1 MRKHV
6 VLKVALTLTAA
17 VLASV
22 PYDHA
27 RAQAPAADARYPS
40 KPIRIVVGFPPG
52 GATDILARI
61 LGPHLTTAW
70 GQPVVIDNRGGATGT
85 IAADMVSRATP
96 DGYTLM
102 MVPSGPFTGSA
113 ALLDNLPYDTAT
125 GFAAVS
131 LLAWV
136 TNALVVPA
144 TSPIN
149 NLQDLIRFAKE
160 KPGQVTNGSSGN
172 GSLHHL
178 AGEVFKRLTGTQI
191 THVPFKGGGPVMVAL
206 AASEITFAFSSV
218 PSVMPLVQ
226 AKRLKAIVVTSAKR
240 STTLPDV
247 PTIAEAGLPLPP
259 GLEMRE
265 WYGVVAPLKVP
276 KPIIAKLNSE
286 MVKIYKRPD
295 VGARLAE
302 MGTEPAGSTP
312 EELARQIVNDVKT
325 WSKVVKD
332 AGIRAN

>member
-6 VLKVALTLTAA
+6 VAKVTLALAAA
-17 VLASV
+17 VLAPV

-27 RAQAPAADARYPS
+27 HAQTAADSRYPS
-40 KPIRIVVGFPPG
+40 KPIRIVVGFPLG

-61 LGPHLTTAW
+61 LGPHLTNAW
-70 GQPVVIDNRGGATGT
+70 GQTVVIDNRGGATGT

-113 ALLDNLPYDTAT
+113 ALLPNLPYDTST

-144 TSPIN
+144 ASPIN
-149 NLQDLIRFAKE
+149 NLQDLIRLAKE
-160 KPGQVTNGSSGN
+160 KPGHVTNGSSGN

-178 AGEVFKRLTGTQI
+178 AGEVFKHLTGTKI

-226 AKRLKAIVVTSAKR
+226 SKRLKAIVVTSAKR
-240 STTLPDV
+240 SATLPDV
-247 PTIAEAGLPLPP
+247 PTIAEAGLPLPA

-286 MVKIYKRPD
+286 MVKIYRRPD

-312 EELARQIVNDVKT
+312 EELARQIINDVKT
-325 WSKVVKD
+325 WTKVVKD
-332 AGIRAN
+332 AGVTAN